1 MRRTIYIGC
10 SFGYKTLCSLIV
22 LRVLAVEFG
31 EAGFGYLAQYM
42 AFLAIIFGLSLGGAT
57 NFLIK
62 NLSVSHDSEKFQNEI
77 SVVFSYSFL
86 FLCVMTL
93 VLICLKKQLEE
104 FVFFSE
110 VSWWVIAYLLT
121 LFYISNIYGC
131 LMAAALAQGKIIRFA
146 LSSVGGSTIFTAAV
160 IIFVQAGYADM
171 IYLVLPLSY
180 VLQVIFLYRSYEGKI
195 KLNFVRLFSE
205 RRAREIFRYSL
216 IVYVGLVSLPLVS
229 IFVRENYQSIFGPV
243 SLSNWQV
250 AVKFSD
256 TLQQFFGMLC
266 AAVLL
271 PYLSRNVQNF
281 NILTWGARLGGLAA
295 LYIPLAAI
303 VFVFSTT
310 VIFLLFGGGYETSKE
325 YLQYYLLGDLFRM
338 CALFCSYTLIAADK
352 FGRVLIFECLQ
363 GVIYVA
369 LYIYLPVSDEVA
381 KVGYAYSF
389 TYLICLCFMLAFVLS
404 YFKRRSN

>member
-22 LRVLAVEFG
+22 LRVLAIEFG
-31 EAGFGYLAQYM
+31 EEGFGYLAQYM

-62 NLSVSHDSEKFQNEI
+62 NLSTSYDSEKFQNEI
-77 SVVFSYSFL
+77 SVVFSYSFV

-93 VLICLKKQLEE
+93 VLICLKRQLEE

-110 VSWWVIAYLLT
+110 ISWWIIAYILV

-131 LMAAALAQGKIIRFA
+131 LMAATLAQGKIKNFA
-146 LSSVGGSTIFTAAV
+146 LSSIGGSTIFTLAV
-160 IIFVQAGYADM
+160 VLLVWAGHADT
-171 IYLVLPLSY
+171 IYLILPLSY
-180 VLQVIFLYRSYEGKI
+180 VLPVVFLYKSYEGKI
-195 KLNFVRLFSE
+195 KLNFFMMFSE
-205 RRAREIFRYSL
+205 RRAREIFKYSL
-216 IVYVGLVSLPLVS
+216 IIYVGLVSLPLVS
-229 IFVRENYQSIFGPV
+229 IFVRENYQSLFGPV

-256 TLQQFFGMLC
+256 TLQQFFGMFC

-271 PYLSRNVQNF
+271 PYLSRNVHNF
-281 NILTWGARLGGLAA
+281 NTLAWGVRLGGLAA
-295 LYIPLAAI
+295 LYIPLATI
-303 VFVFSTT
+303 VFVFSGT

-338 CALFCSYTLIAADK
+338 CALFCSYTLISVDR

-369 LYIYLPVSDEVA
+369 LYTFLPVSDKIA
-381 KVGYAYSF
+381 KVGYAYLL
-389 TYLICLCFMLAFVLS
+389 TYVICFCFMLVFVIS
-404 YFKRRSN
+404 YFKRRLN